1 MAETSGKQIL
11 EIAERIDNELQKT
24 RISGK
29 YERLNTPLTL
39 LEQMKSALE
48 DSLSQERYAHY
59 KETIDVLIAAISEAR
74 KGAPDAGQTLGLCIE
89 VMSALLNDMQSDHAL
104 LDIVRKKK
112 EIVFLPY
119 KAAMWDSL
127 ESIWKA
133 AYDDKEHCNT
143 YVVPIPYADRNPDYT
158 ARDWHH
164 EIDLFPDYVPV
175 IDYRDIDLEAMHP
188 DVIFIHNPYD
198 NCNAVTSVDSMF
210 YSDKLKRY
218 TDNLVYVPYFVTGGK
233 MIAKNFCHLPGV
245 ENADHVIVESEN
257 IKRVYE
263 REYPGGNPPEGKFI
277 ALGSPKYDKIVNA
290 RKEDYP
296 LPEEWKQLIGD
307 RKIILYLTSIHDQL
321 IGRKYN
327 IEKLRGIL
335 AKFRN
340 RDDVV
345 LWWRPHPLIM
355 GTFHTMMP
363 EHYEEYKSIVEEYKR
378 EGWGIYDDTSEM
390 DRALVWSDAYYGD
403 HSSTVWLYEK
413 TDKPMLNTSMDR
425 IAHLLCFSSFIEYDS
440 KIYFIAQQSISDVVF
455 SYDPISREL
464 GTTVPIVN
472 PNRERIF
479 CRFSGLIINDDE
491 IMAVPF
497 YGEDFISLNLN
508 TKQQF
513 ILDKNDDFPT
523 VCNGKFVQSV
533 IYKNKA
539 FFSTYDTV
547 CDAYAMDMDT
557 KKLYRIHGF
566 KESYNDKIGT
576 FWDASFICNCIYK
589 HYYVCLKAD
598 SSSIAVS
605 DADKAAYIKTIDIGD
620 SNGYIYMT
628 AGQNAIYFLP
638 AAGQYITCYRL
649 EREEKYDVGY
659 TFTELGDEKAFDIA
673 VATNGKLYLF
683 GKDKD
688 NEYIEYMSVFDED
701 KHTFSGL
708 KCLDSVGKI
717 YGISLYHDKEL
728 LISSYDR
735 DGNGYISFLDL
746 ENLHLD
752 MRRLSLDAE
761 ERRQMMNKL
770 MESTGNRTVA
780 EVKGLMDLRT
790 FVDAVSSYNGTVIAN
805 KSQNIGESIYRL
817 IKNHE

>member
-89 VMSALLNDMQSDHAL
+89 VMSALLKDMQSDHAL

-413 TDKPMLNTSMDR
+413 TDKPMLNTSMKR
-425 IAHLLCFSSFIEYDS
+425 AINLFCFSSFAEHDG
-440 KIYFIAQQSISDVVF
+440 KIYFIAPQSVTDIVF
-455 SYDPISREL
+455 SYDPAYGKLDTVLIDNSKYERVSR
-464 GTTVPIVN
+464 
-472 PNRERIF
+472 
-479 CRFSGLIINDDE
+479 RFSNVIINNDEIIILPLSGENFVSINLHTGRQSILDINDDFTNDCN
-491 IMAVPF
+491 VK
-497 YGEDFISLNLN
+497 FI
-508 TKQQF
+508 
-513 ILDKNDDFPT
+513 
-523 VCNGKFVQSV
+523 QSV
-533 IYKNKA
+533 RYKNKI
-539 FFSTYDTV
+539 FVSTYDSIYN
-547 CDAYAMDMDT
+547 AYVMNLDS
-557 KKLYRIHGF
+557 KKLKQISGF
-566 KESYNDKIGT
+566 KEAYNDKIGT
-576 FWDASFICNCIYK
+576 FYDYSFICNCIYK
-589 HYYVCLKAD
+589 HYYVCLEAD

-605 DADKAAYIKTIDIGD
+605 DADKAAYIKTIDVGD

-628 AGQNAIYFLP
+628 AGKNAIYFLP
-638 AAGQYITCYRL
+638 AARQYITCYRL
-649 EREEKYDVGY
+649 EQEKKYDVGY
-659 TFTELGDEKAFDIA
+659 KYPELNEKKAFDIA

-683 GKDKD
+683 GKAKD
-688 NEYIEYMSVFDED
+688 DEYIEYMSVFDED
-701 KHTFSGL
+701 DHTFSEL
-708 KCLDSVGKI
+708 KRLDDIGKI
-717 YGISLYHDKEL
+717 FGISLYHDKEL
-728 LISSYDR
+728 LISSYDM
-735 DGNGYISFLDL
+735 DGNGYISFMDL
-746 ENLHLD
+746 ENLHVD
-752 MRRLSLDAE
+752 TRSLSLDAE
-761 ERRQMMNKL
+761 ERRHVMDML
-770 MESTGNRTVA
+770 MESSGNRSVA
-780 EVKGLMDLRT
+780 EVKGLMDLKI
-790 FVDAVSSYNGTVIAN
+790 FVDAVSSYEDNVMVN
-805 KSQNIGESIYRL
+805 RSQNDGENIYRF
-817 IKNHE
+817 IKNGNA